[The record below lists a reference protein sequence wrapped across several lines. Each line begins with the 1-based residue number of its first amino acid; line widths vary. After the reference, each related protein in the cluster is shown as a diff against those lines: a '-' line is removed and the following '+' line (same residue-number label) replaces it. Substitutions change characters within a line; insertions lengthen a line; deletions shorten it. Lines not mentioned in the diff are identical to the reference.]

1 MEGTFNIDEVFE
13 MAEQMERNG
22 ARFYRKAAENAKEA
36 ESRGLLLELAQ
47 MEDDH
52 EKFFS
57 NMRVR
62 IASPE
67 FGNITYDPNAEA
79 AHYLQS
85 MMHGRVFG
93 IKGDPTRVLTGEETL
108 EHVLVTAIQLEK
120 DTIVFYSGIKEMMP
134 ENLGRDK
141 IDAIIR
147 EEMSHVT
154 LLNRRLGELSN

>member
-22 ARFYRKAAENAKEA
+22 ARYYRKAAENAKDA

-57 NMRVR
+57 NMRTR

-67 FGNITYDPNAEA
+67 FGNLSYDPHGEA

-134 ENLGRDK
+134 AELGKDK

>member
-1 MEGTFNIDEVFE
+1 MQGTFNIDEVFE
-13 MAEQMERNG
+13 MAVQMERNG
-22 ARFYRKAAENAKEA
+22 ARFYRKAADNAQDT
-36 ESRGLLLELAQ
+36 ESSGLLLELAQ

-57 NMRVR
+57 NMRER

-67 FGNITYDPNAEA
+67 FGNITFDPNGEA

-93 IKGDPTRVLTGEETL
+93 IKGDPTRILTGSETL
-108 EHVLVTAIQLEK
+108 ENVLNTAILLEK
-120 DTIVFYSGIKEMMP
+120 DTIVYYSGIKEMMP
-134 ENLGRDK
+134 AELGRDK

-154 LLNRRLGELSN
+154 LLNRRLEELA